1 MMRLGLICSSG
12 GGVFTSGIELLRGC
26 GYRPSAVV
34 VTDRHCGIETACERL
49 GIEWKRIED
58 PTRQGFS
65 TQAAAWLIDRHK
77 ANWTCLFFSRL
88 VSAEL
93 FKRVPC
99 VNIHP
104 SLLPAFSGF
113 GAVRRA
119 LGSGSRFLGA
129 TAHLADDSTDSGPVL
144 SQVVAPIADGTP
156 LDALERLSFAQKLYL
171 FLVIW
176 EMAEREE
183 LVPSIDEER
192 ILTIG
197 PVQPWANP
205 GLRDQRLVNA
215 FEEFIRKE
223 GIAWI
228 R

>member
-1 MMRLGLICSSG
+1 MMRIGLICSSG
-12 GGVFTSGIELLRGC
+12 GAAFTTGIELLRAC

-34 VTDRHCGIETACERL
+34 VTDRICGVETACERL
-49 GIEWKRIED
+49 GIESKRIED

-65 TQAAAWLIDRHK
+65 IKAATWLIDRNK
-77 ANWTCLFFSRL
+77 ASWTCLFFSRL

-93 FKRVPC
+93 FKRAPC

-104 SLLPAFSGF
+104 SLLPAFAGF

-119 LGSGSRFLGA
+119 WESGSRYLGA
-129 TAHLADDSTDSGPVL
+129 TAHLVDESTDSGSIL
-144 SQVVAPIADGTP
+144 GQVIAPIVPGAP

-171 FLVIW
+171 FLVLW

-183 LVPSIDEER
+183 LVALKDDKNKRAVGTVLPWSNPS
-192 ILTIG
+192 
-197 PVQPWANP
+197 
-205 GLRDQRLVNA
+205 LRDQQLAIA
-215 FEEFIRKE
+215 FEKFIEGE